1 MFLFRWIKNLILLA
15 VFAALVYLAAHYP
28 VDGKPLYQKLDTVIG
43 SERVKDLK
51 HFFGGL
57 LESAGEGLQE
67 NVTETE
73 RQKLEKEIYK
83 SLKKKSSSEGF

>member
-15 VFAALVYLAAHYP
+15 VFAVLVYLAAHYP
-28 VDGKPLYQKLDTVIG
+28 VDGKPLYQKFDTVIG
-43 SERVKDLK
+43 SESVKDLK

-57 LESAGEGLQE
+57 LKSMGNEIQE
-67 NVTETE
+67 NVTETD

-83 SLKKKSSSEGF
+83 SLKKKNDEQGF